1 MTFFFTVLIN
11 WITGEITVAGAKSM
25 EFVGSI
31 VKGLSASTMMTLCN
45 MVIEAGGKNGVVSAD
60 ETAFKCLED
69 KTSKNFEPFN
79 LSCSR
84 SNYLFIQEYKID
96 VSKLEP
102 LVAKL
107 HSPDSRALARDCK
120 GIKID
125 RAYIGSC
132 TGGKMEDFL
141 AAAKVFL
148 ASVRVPTFLVPAMQ
162 KVQIGACMYQ
172 SGRKTCS
179 QIFEEA
185 GCEVPCLF
193 VSTTNRNFHGRMGH
207 KEGQMYLASP
217 FTAAASA
224 LTGYVTDPRDFL
236 P

>member
-1 MTFFFTVLIN
+1 MPNNLLAKDLILQ
-11 WITGEITVAGAKSM
+11 IIGEITVAGAKSM
-25 EFVGSI
+25 EFVGST

-60 ETAFKCLED
+60 ETTFKCLED
-69 KTSKNFEPFN
+69 KTSKNFEP
-79 LSCSR
+79 
-84 SNYLFIQEYKID
+84 LFIQEYKID

-102 LVAKL
+102 LVAKP
-107 HSPDSRALARDCK
+107 HFPDSRALARECK

-148 ASVRVPTFLVPAMQ
+148 ASVRVPTFLVPATQ

-217 FTAAASA
+217 YTAAASA
-224 LTGYVTDPRDFL
+224 FTGYVTDPRDFL